1 MSSHYINFVPCLGA
15 EFEVSDI
22 SAGDPR
28 LSNISL
34 STSAKPT
41 GKEVALILPENY
53 SGHVT
58 FDARVKDTMG
68 AFSMQL
74 TLNVFVLRSP
84 CQHGSCKVNPGT
96 CNDPQR
102 AFTFDP
108 FSCQCDLGY
117 EGQWCDVDTDECLTA
132 TCSPI
137 RDCVDLIGG
146 YRCDLNPTKLAAIV
160 LCCVLAGVLGIFA
173 VCKLKKRSSKVDPSW

>member
-1 MSSHYINFVPCLGA
+1 ML
-15 EFEVSDI
+15 DI
-22 SAGDPR
+22 SADNPR
-28 LSNISL
+28 LSNISH
-34 STSAKPT
+34 STSAKPA
-41 GKEVALILPENY
+41 GKEVALNLPENY

-58 FDARVKDTMG
+58 FDARVKDATG

-74 TLNVFVLRSP
+74 TLNVYVLLNP
-84 CQHGSCKVNPGT
+84 CQHGSCKAARGT

-108 FSCQCDLGY
+108 FSCECDLGY
-117 EGQWCDVDTDECLTA
+117 EGQWCEVDTDECVKA

-146 YRCDLNPTKLAAIV
+146 YRCDPNATKLAAIV
-160 LCCVLAGVLGIFA
+160 LCCVLTVVLIIVA
-173 VCKLKKRSSKVDPSW
+173 VFRLKKRSPKVDPAW